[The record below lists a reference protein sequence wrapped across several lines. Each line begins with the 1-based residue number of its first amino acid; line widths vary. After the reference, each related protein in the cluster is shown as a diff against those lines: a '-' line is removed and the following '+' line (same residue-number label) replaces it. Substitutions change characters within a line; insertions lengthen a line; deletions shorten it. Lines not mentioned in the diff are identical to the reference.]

1 MAQMGLP
8 EEDPNDWSNRSLEHP
23 SKCAQGNFLPLM
35 IVVEL
40 IYGDG
45 RDYPRRSLPGI
56 VAGVATTYHHGPLPF
71 LEDMKYHN
79 RERLLDPTPY
89 LQGPLIGPPP
99 PKPKP
104 EDYWKLTSFS

>member
-1 MAQMGLP
+1 MIEVIEALSTRA
-8 EEDPNDWSNRSLEHP
+8 NVRRV
-23 SKCAQGNFLPLM
+23 NFLPLM

-40 IYGDG
+40 IHGDG

-56 VAGVATTYHHGPLPF
+56 VAGVATTYHHGTLPF
-71 LEDMKYHN
+71 LDDMKYHN

-99 PKPKP
+99 QKKRNQ
-104 EDYWKLTSFS
+104 KTIGS